1 MAIKDLHPAQTPFR
15 PRGNS
20 GQAAVEYILL
30 LSFIVTGYVIIARLF
45 TSSGITQKITS
56 PITVTFAK
64 TYQFGDPRAKSF
76 EDGAPDFHPR
86 ADGGQSSFRIFIN
99 PEF

>member
-1 MAIKDLHPAQTPFR
+1 MALTPTTR
-15 PRGNS
+15 KQVGPVGQS
-20 GQAAVEYILL
+20 GQAVLEYILL
-30 LSFIVTGYVIIARLF
+30 LSFIVTGYVIVARFF
-45 TSSGITQKITS
+45 TQSGITQKLTS

-86 ADGGQSSFRIFIN
+86 AIGGQDSFRIFIN
-99 PEF
+99 PRVQ